1 VTGQND
7 LEELAMRQNTQQT
20 LGIASDIMQRN
31 AHTFWENQIDL
42 CDKMQ
47 DFANGWFERQRA
59 GTTAALDGSQRMCR
73 ARTPLEFLGEY
84 QKWMAGVLE
93 RAKADGLAY
102 QGQLKSVTEGL
113 APLAPLLPKAH
124 VSTKNT
130 KAARAA

>member
-1 VTGQND
+1 MEQN
-7 LEELAMRQNTQQT
+7 AQQT

-31 AHTFWENQIDL
+31 AHAFWENQIDL

-47 DFANGWFERQRA
+47 AFANGWFERHRA
-59 GTTAALDGSQRMCR
+59 GTMAALEVSQRMCR
-73 ARTPLEFLGEY
+73 AKTPLEFLGEY

-113 APLAPLLPKAH
+113 APLAPLLPQAQL
-124 VSTKNT
+124 STKKT
-130 KAARAA
+130 EAA